1 MATSNPILYNGVSST
16 QSVFETSTTR
26 EHCIGTMGSLPGGK
40 RFHYASLV
48 SGTAIGPNKV
58 AAACPPVAAHV
69 SETGTLTGTSVAGS
83 INLSATL
90 GATAAYLNE
99 YEEGHLKI
107 QSATTGA
114 GQAFRIPEHAA
125 VLASGVLSFQSPDPV
140 VTATSGTTTWSLVHN
155 PYGSVVICPTTLVAP
170 AVGVTLVNWPAAASS
185 AAPVY
190 GWLQTWGLCSVLL
203 DTSALVA
210 GHGVGLSAITAGAC
224 AVAVETDIEQRIG
237 VSFEAIGTDDIYADV
252 FLQIA

>member
-1 MATSNPILYNGVSST
+1 MATSNPILINGFSST
-16 QSVFETSTTR
+16 QTIYETSTTK
-26 EHCIGTMGSLPGGK
+26 EHPIGTLGMLPGGK
-40 RFHYASLV
+40 RFHYAKLV
-48 SGTAIGPNKV
+48 DTTAIGPNKI

-114 GQAFRIPEHAA
+114 GQAFRIKEHAA
-125 VLASGVLSFQSPDPV
+125 VLASGVLSFQAVDPV

-155 PYGSVVICPTTLVAP
+155 PYASVVICPTTLVAP
-170 AVGVTLVNWPAAASS
+170 AVGVTLVNWPAATT
-185 AAPVY
+185 AAPIY

-210 GHGVGLSAITAGAC
+210 GHGVGCSGITAGAC

>member
-16 QSVFETSTTR
+16 QTIYETSTTR
-26 EHCIGTMGSLPGGK
+26 EHRIGTMGALPGGK
-40 RFHYASLV
+40 RFHYAKLV
-48 SGTAIGPNKV
+48 DTTAIGPNKV

-114 GQAFRIPEHAA
+114 GQAFRISEHAA
-125 VLASGVLSFQSPDPV
+125 VLSSGVLSFQTPDPV

-170 AVGVTLVNWPAAASS
+170 AVGVTLVNWPAATT
-185 AAPVY
+185 AAPIY
-190 GWLQTWGLCSVLL
+190 GWLQTWGLCSVLM

-210 GHGVGLSAITAGAC
+210 GHGVGLSGITAGAC
-224 AVAVETDIEQRIG
+224 AVAAADVEQTIG
-237 VSFEAIGTDDIYADV
+237 FAMEAMTTDDVYADV
-252 FLQIA
+252 FLTIA